1 MEKKTQELIHLANKR
16 FTEVLSD
23 GFKLFIKTYKS
34 LIIPLALF
42 QIILIALNVLL
53 LTDLNWY
60 IDSLRV
66 SIDAIMEKFNENI
79 SLTESELN
87 ELAYFLFMTLAQFF
101 LQNLIGAV
109 IITIA
114 MCSVSNYVFKMYMHE
129 DTSLSKSFKSAFNKK
144 MLIVILILG
153 ISLPIGSFLLLF
165 PAIIIFGFFI
175 FLIFT
180 YNIGDGKNLISEARS
195 IAKKAFWK
203 IIGIFVINVLF
214 ILIIDSTVTAILDFF
229 LINDST
235 IPIISSWY
243 NPATRN
249 FGMLILYN
257 ILYSIV
263 DIIFAPLF
271 ICLLTALFS
280 SLKAKRDL
288 KIQYQQGHYPQRELY
303 QKSYEILGQKPID
316 LVETEGT
323 TTSPDIRLDSRFY
336 CPFCGV
342 SINTPK
348 KFCPR
353 CGENLSS
360 LWSD

>member
-1 MEKKTQELIHLANKR
+1 MEKKSQELIHLANKS
-16 FTEVLSD
+16 FTEIISD
-23 GFKLFIKTYKS
+23 GFKLFFKTYRR

-42 QIILIALNVLL
+42 QILLIALNVLL
-53 LTDLNWY
+53 LTDFNWY
-60 IDSLRV
+60 INSLRA
-66 SIDAIMEKFNENI
+66 SFNEIMDKFIENTP
-79 SLTESELN
+79 LTEGELN
-87 ELAYFLFMTLAQFF
+87 QLASFLFINLALFF

-114 MCSVSNYVFKMYMHE
+114 MCSVSNYVFKIYMKE
-129 DTSLSKSFKSAFNKK
+129 DISFTNAFKSSFNKK
-144 MLIVILILG
+144 MLIVILIIG
-153 ISLPIGSFLLLF
+153 ICVPIGSFLLLF

-180 YNIGDGKNLISEARS
+180 YNIGDGKNSISEART

-203 IIGIFVINVLF
+203 IIGIFVINALF
-214 ILIIDSTVTAILDFF
+214 ILIINYIITAILDFF
-229 LINDST
+229 LINEST
-235 IPIISSWY
+235 IPIINSWY
-243 NPATRN
+243 NPTTRN

-280 SLKAKRDL
+280 SLKAKKDL
-288 KIQYQQGHYPQRELY
+288 KIQYQQGYYPEREFY
-303 QKSYEILGQKPID
+303 QESYKILRQKPID

-323 TTSPDIRLDSRFY
+323 TTVPDIRLDSRFY

-342 SINTPK
+342 SIDSPK

-353 CGENLSS
+353 CGEPLSFIKE
-360 LWSD
+360 

>member
-1 MEKKTQELIHLANKR
+1 MEKKSQELIHLANKR
-16 FTEVLSD
+16 FTEILSD
-23 GFKLFIKTYKS
+23 GFKLFIKTYRS

-42 QIILIALNVLL
+42 QILLIALNVLL
-53 LTDLNWY
+53 LTDFNWY
-60 IDSLRV
+60 INSLRA
-66 SIDAIMEKFNENI
+66 SFNEIMDKFLENTP
-79 SLTESELN
+79 LTEGELN
-87 ELAYFLFMTLAQFF
+87 QLASFLFINLALFF

-114 MCSVSNYVFKMYMHE
+114 MCSVSNYVFRIYMKE
-129 DTSLSKSFKSAFNKK
+129 DISFTNAFKTAFNKR
-144 MLIVILILG
+144 MLIVILIIG
-153 ISLPIGSFLLLF
+153 IILPIGGILLF
-165 PAIIIFGFFI
+165 IPAIIIFGFYI

-180 YNIGDGKNLISEARS
+180 YNMGEVKNPISEARA

-214 ILIIDSTVTAILDFF
+214 ISIIDYIFTSIIDFF

-235 IPIISSWY
+235 SSIISSWY
-243 NPATRN
+243 DPMTRN
-249 FGMLILYN
+249 FGMLILYH

-280 SLKAKRDL
+280 SLKAKKDL
-288 KIQYQQGHYPQRELY
+288 KIQYQQGYYPERELY
-303 QKSYEILGQKPID
+303 QESYKILKQKPID

-323 TTSPDIRLDSRFY
+323 TTVPDIRFDSRFY

-342 SINTPK
+342 SIDSPR

-353 CGENLSS
+353 CGEPLSFIKE
-360 LWSD
+360 

>member
-1 MEKKTQELIHLANKR
+1 MEKKSQELIHLANKS

-42 QIILIALNVLL
+42 QIFLIALNVLL

-60 IDSLRV
+60 IDSLGV
-66 SIDAIMEKFNENI
+66 SIDEIMDKFIENI

-87 ELAYFLFMTLAQFF
+87 ELTYFLFMTLTQFF

-114 MCSVSNYVFKMYMHE
+114 MCSVSNYVFKTYMKE
-129 DTSLSKSFKSAFNKK
+129 DISFTQSFKSAFNKK
-144 MLIVILILG
+144 MLVVILIIG

-175 FLIFT
+175 FLVFT
-180 YNIGDGKNLISEARS
+180 YNIGDGKNTISEART

-203 IIGIFVINVLF
+203 IIGIFVINALF
-214 ILIIDSTVTAILDFF
+214 ILIIDYIVTAILNFF
-229 LINDST
+229 LNNEST

-280 SLKAKRDL
+280 SLKAKKDL
-288 KIQYQQGHYPQRELY
+288 KSQYQQGYYPERESY
-303 QKSYEILGQKPID
+303 QESYKTLMQKPID

-323 TTSPDIRLDSRFY
+323 KNAPDIRLDSRFY

-342 SINTPK
+342 SIDTPK

-353 CGENLSS
+353 CGENLSFIEE
-360 LWSD
+360 

>member
-23 GFKLFIKTYKS
+23 GFKLFIKAYKN

-42 QIILIALNVLL
+42 QIFLIALNVLL

-66 SIDAIMEKFNENI
+66 SIDAIMEKFIENI

-101 LQNLIGAV
+101 LQNLIGAI

-114 MCSVSNYVFKMYMHE
+114 MCSVSNYVYKIYMKE
-129 DTSLSKSFKSAFNKK
+129 EVRFTESFKSAFNKK
-144 MLIVILILG
+144 MLIVILMIG
-153 ISLPIGSFLLLF
+153 IFLPIGSFLLIF

-180 YNIGDGKNLISEARS
+180 YNIGDGKSPISEARS
-195 IAKKAFWK
+195 IAKKSFWK
-203 IIGIFVINVLF
+203 IIGIFVINTLF
-214 ILIIDSTVTAILDFF
+214 ILIIDYIVTAILDFF

-235 IPIISSWY
+235 KPIISSWY

-288 KIQYQQGHYPQRELY
+288 KIQYQQGYYPERELY
-303 QKSYEILGQKPID
+303 QKSYKILKQKPINR
-316 LVETEGT
+316 VETEGT
-323 TTSPDIRLDSRFY
+323 TISPDIRLDSRFY

-342 SINTPK
+342 SIDSPK

-353 CGENLSS
+353 CGES
-360 LWSD
+360 LTFIEE